1 MPNHASHLTAALR
14 TQHPWILLI
23 ACVSFTLYLIQAHT
37 MFMSWY
43 ADALMI
49 AVLTAFLSMPKYPRQ
64 AIWAALCLIMAS
76 AYLPFPT
83 PSTSSALMVL
93 LTATLGAVA
102 PYDAL
107 FAAPLALI
115 AIIHNPYRVNYVRPL
130 DGWQMAG
137 AAMIVLGA
145 AAFGTMFRQIRLRR
159 QAETQ
164 HAEDM
169 ERLRVT
175 RLLHDNVAN
184 GITRAL
190 LLIDSDAT
198 DNAQLHAELTQT
210 LADTHS
216 IIGILEDGENRM
228 PAPVS
233 DDIAKSVERMEHQL
247 AQAGFDGELLTNT
260 ASLRLDPAAT
270 ELLRGILKETTTNML
285 KHANPECPYII
296 SLYTAG
302 CNVVFRITDTPKNTA
317 LKPSHQSHQSHQY
330 GRSSG
335 LARHQQQIE
344 RIGGTVTINHEHDLF
359 SATYTLPTRAPSDL
373 SRGKR

>member
-1 MPNHASHLTAALR
+1 MPNHASHLTPILR
-14 TQHPWILLI
+14 PRHPWILLI
-23 ACVSFTLYLIQAHT
+23 ACVSFTLYLIQACT

-49 AVLTAFLSMPKYPRQ
+49 AVLIAFLSMPKYPRQ
-64 AIWAALCLIMAS
+64 GIWAALCLIMAS

-93 LTATLGAVA
+93 LIATLGAVG

-107 FAAPLALI
+107 FAAPLVLI
-115 AIIHNPYRVNYVRPL
+115 AIIHNPYRATYVRPL

-137 AAMIVLGA
+137 AAMLVLGA
-145 AAFGTMFRQIRLRR
+145 VAVGTMFRQIQLRR

-164 HAEDM
+164 HAKDM
-169 ERLRVT
+169 ERLRVA

-210 LADTHS
+210 LADAHS
-216 IIGILEDGENRM
+216 IIGTLEEGEDRM

-247 AQAGFDGELLTNT
+247 AQAGFDGELLANT

-296 SLYTAG
+296 SLYTADG
-302 CNVVFRITDTPKNTA
+302 NTVFRITDTPKNTA
-317 LKPSHQSHQSHQY
+317 PKPSHQY

-344 RIGGTVTINHEHDLF
+344 RIGGSIIISHEHDLF
-359 SATYTLPTRAPSDL
+359 SATYTLPMRAPQ
-373 SRGKR
+373 